1 MSRTPPAGGSR
12 RYRRVAVT
20 YTVAREHVTTSW
32 PTLSSPEAAAEF
44 ARELLAVHDD
54 DREHFWVIFLNAQN
68 HYTGHHLVSTGSLSA
83 SIVHPREVLGPAL
96 REGAAH
102 LILVHNHPSSDPTP
116 SKEDIALTRHLAEGA
131 RLLGILLDDLVF
143 FGNGT
148 GQWVSL
154 AQRGLL

>member
-1 MSRTPPAGGSR
+1 MPRISSRAGGR

-20 YTVAREHVTTSW
+20 YTVAREHGPATG
-32 PTLSSPEAAAEF
+32 PTLSSPEAAAEL
-44 ARELLAVHDD
+44 ARELVAAHDD

-68 HYTGHHLVSTGSLSA
+68 GYTGHHLVSMGSLSA

-102 LILVHNHPSSDPTP
+102 LILCHNHPSGEPTP
-116 SKEDIALTRHLAEGA
+116 SKEDVQLTRQLVEGA
-131 RLLGILLDDLVF
+131 RLLGIRLHDHLIV
-143 FGNGT
+143 GNGT
-148 GQWVSL
+148 GKWVSL

>member
-1 MSRTPPAGGSR
+1 MSRTPSPGGSR

-20 YTVAREHVTTSW
+20 YTVAREHVPTSG
-32 PTLSSPEAAAEF
+32 PTLSSPQAAAEL
-44 ARELLAVHDD
+44 ARELLAAHDD

-68 HYTGHHLVSTGSLSA
+68 GYTGHHLVSTGSLSA

-102 LILVHNHPSSDPTP
+102 VILVHNHPSSDPTP
-116 SKEDIALTRHLAEGA
+116 SKEDVQLTRQLVEGA
-131 RLLGILLDDLVF
+131 RLLGIRLHDHVVI
-143 FGNGT
+143 GNGT
-148 GQWVSL
+148 GHWVSL

>member
-1 MSRTPPAGGSR
+1 MPRIPSPGSSR

-20 YTVAREHVTTSW
+20 YTVARERVPRSW
-32 PTLSSPEAAAEF
+32 PTLSSPEAAAVF
-44 ARELLAVHDD
+44 ARELLAEHDD
-54 DREHFWVIFLNAQN
+54 DRERFWVIFLNTQN
-68 HYTGHHLVSTGSLSA
+68 HYTGHHLVSTGGLSA

-102 LILVHNHPSSDPTP
+102 LIVVHNHPSSDPTP
-116 SKEDIALTRHLAEGA
+116 SKEDLQLTRQLVEGA
-131 RLLGILLDDLVF
+131 RLLGIRVHDHVVI
-143 FGNGT
+143 GNGT

>member
-1 MSRTPPAGGSR
+1 MPRRSSPGGSR

-20 YTVAREHVTTSW
+20 YTVAREHVPASW
-32 PTLSSPEAAAEF
+32 PTLSCPEAAAAF
-44 ARELLAVHDD
+44 GRELVGAHDD
-54 DREHFWVIFLNAQN
+54 DRERFWVIFLNAQN
-68 HYTGHHLVSTGSLSA
+68 GYTGHHLVSIGGLSA

-116 SKEDIALTRHLAEGA
+116 SKEDIQLTRQLVEGA
-131 RLLGILLDDLVF
+131 RLLGIRVHDHVVI
-143 FGNGT
+143 GNGT